1 MNYML
6 NGKAAVVLIIVG
18 HNKKDIVLMI
28 EYFPERKSLGGRAK
42 V

>member
-1 MNYML
+1 ML
-6 NGKAAVVLIIVG
+6 NGKTEIVLITVG

-28 EYFPERKSLGGRAK
+28 EYFPERKSLGGRVK